1 HRLERLDFGGQAG
14 GDRDAEFVR
23 EFFAELTVTAERQAS
38 KERRAAENDRVAVV
52 IDQIL
57 DGFLDAT
64 QLFFKVA
71 VDQLTHRAGGVEHHE
86 SFGKHFVKLI
96 NQRVT
101 ARRCHVADASA
112 PSVHVYD
119 LLIFCCAQFVKSSK
133 FQFTRSS

>member
-1 HRLERLDFGGQAG
+1 HDVAGDLQDFKTGSLEMALQTLIELVWIGGADDELLAVHRLERLDFGGQTG

-23 EFFAELTVTAERQAS
+23 EFFAELTVAAERQSS
-38 KERRAAENDRVAVV
+38 KERRAAEDDRIAIV

-86 SFGKHFVKLI
+86 SFGKHFVKL
-96 NQRVT
+96 
-101 ARRCHVADASA
+101 
-112 PSVHVYD
+112 
-119 LLIFCCAQFVKSSK
+119 
-133 FQFTRSS
+133 